1 MTVALLTSRGRPFLE
16 ERLPGT
22 VEALWFETPEQLLTL
37 APQAQI
43 GWFDVDGE
51 VMAEAVSRAESLSWL
66 STVAAGVDH
75 MPLGMMAE
83 RGVLLTNGA
92 GLHAAA
98 VAEYALLGML
108 SIAKGYREVVRA
120 QDRHEWLTE
129 PPGRRELAGTSALI
143 VGAGEIGRRVAQL
156 LRAFDVDVQEVRRN
170 GGAGTLRAQEWRA
183 RLGEFDW
190 VVVAVPSTPE
200 TRGLFGAAEFAAMKR
215 GAVILNFARGEV
227 IDTDALLAAV
237 DGGSGGGIGGA
248 FLDVTDPEPLPP
260 EHPLWTR
267 DNVHVSMHLSGRSQE
282 TIFQKGAA
290 RFMANLPRFL
300 AGEPLL
306 HQVDLHAGY

>member
-1 MTVALLTSRGRPFLE
+1 
-16 ERLPGT
+16 
-22 VEALWFETPEQLLTL
+22 
-37 APQAQI
+37 
-43 GWFDVDGE
+43 
-51 VMAEAVSRAESLSWL
+51 
-66 STVAAGVDH
+66 
-75 MPLGMMAE
+75 
-83 RGVLLTNGA
+83 
-92 GLHAAA
+92 
-98 VAEYALLGML
+98 
-108 SIAKGYREVVRA
+108 
-120 QDRHEWLTE
+120 
-129 PPGRRELAGTSALI
+129 
-143 VGAGEIGRRVAQL
+143 
-156 LRAFDVDVQEVRRN
+156 
-170 GGAGTLRAQEWRA
+170 
-183 RLGEFDW
+183 
-190 VVVAVPSTPE
+190 VPSTPE

-306 HQVDLHAGY
+306 RQVDLHAGY